1 VARAAAERIH
11 DVVEVELKFQV
22 PPEAAAAVRRAVAT
36 ASAQHV
42 RLQARYFDTPDRR
55 LAAAGFAL
63 RLRLEGDRWVQT
75 LKGRGDSTL
84 QRPEHNVPVDGD
96 AEPALDLAR
105 HDGTPVGDALRAAGV
120 DAAAIVPLFGTDV
133 QRTLRRLRSGATV
146 VELAFDDGYIVAAD
160 ARAPVCELELEL
172 VAGTPQGLIGVAARW
187 AERHGLWLDV
197 RTKAE
202 RGDLLARGV
211 ATSPPVH
218 AQPPLLS
225 AHDPPAGALRAMVR
239 ACLDQVLPNASAI
252 AAGGFEPEHV
262 HQLRVG
268 LRRLR
273 TALRVFGDAS
283 TGVDATWEPTLA
295 AAFGRLGAAR
305 DLDALSATLLPALSA
320 AGAPLVDLGAAAT
333 AEAPAAVVREPGWTA
348 LMLALLAFVQHGEGD
363 AAATS
368 WALPA
373 AGDGELLRWVRRK
386 LRRAHRRAVT
396 GADTFARLPEE
407 AQHRIRKRV
416 KRLRYSVEFVSS
428 LYPPKAVQRFLKR
441 LRPAQEVLGEYN
453 DMLVAEA
460 AYRARIDDD
469 ARAWFAVGWLVG
481 QRPGQLG
488 RCQRALEQLADAAP
502 FWRRR

>member
-1 VARAAAERIH
+1 M
-11 DVVEVELKFQV
+11 VEVELKFQV
-22 PPEAAAAVRRAVAT
+22 PAAAAAAVRRAVAT
-36 ASAQHV
+36 ASAH
-42 RLQARYFDTPDRR
+42 RLALAARYFDTPDRQ

-63 RLRLEGDRWVQT
+63 RLRREDDRWVQT
-75 LKGRGDSTL
+75 LKGRGDATM
-84 QRPEHNVPVDGD
+84 QRPEHNVPVEGD

-105 HDGTPVGDALRAAGV
+105 HDGTPVADALRAAGV
-120 DAAAIVPLFGTDV
+120 DPQAIGPLFGTDV
-133 QRTLRRLRSGATV
+133 QRTQRRLRSGATV
-146 VELAFDDGYIVAAD
+146 VELAFDEGFIVAGD
-160 ARAPVCELELEL
+160 ARAAVCELELEL
-172 VAGTPQGLIGVAARW
+172 VAGTPQALIGVAARW

-202 RGDLLARGV
+202 RGDLLVRGV
-211 ATSPPVH
+211 AASPPVH

-225 AHDPPAGALRAMVR
+225 AHDRPADALRAMVR
-239 ACLDQVLPNASAI
+239 ACLDQVLPNASAV

-283 TGVDATWEPTLA
+283 PDVDATWEPRLA

-305 DLDALSATLLPALSA
+305 DLDALSATLVPALRA
-320 AGAPLVDLGAAAT
+320 AGAPLVDLGTAAA
-333 AEAPAAVVREPGWTA
+333 AEDPGAVVREPGWTA
-348 LMLALLAFVQHGEGD
+348 LMLALLGFVQSGEGGD
-363 AAATS
+363 GSSS

-373 AGDGELLRWVRRK
+373 AHDGELLRWARRK
-386 LRRAHRRAVT
+386 LRRAHRQAVT
-396 GADTFARLPEE
+396 GGETFAQLPEE

-453 DMLVAEA
+453 DLLVAEA
-460 AYRARIDDD
+460 AYRARVADDP
-469 ARAWFAVGWLVG
+469 RAWFAVGWLVG
-481 QRPGQLG
+481 RRPRQLE
-488 RCQRALEQLADAAP
+488 RCARELAKLADAET

>member
-1 VARAAAERIH
+1 M
-11 DVVEVELKFQV
+11 VEIELKFQV
-22 PPEAAAAVRRAVAT
+22 PPASVAAVRRAVAT
-36 ASAQHV
+36 ASAQRV
-42 RLQARYFDTPDRR
+42 PLQARYFDTPDRR

-63 RLRLEGDRWVQT
+63 RLRREGDRWVQT
-75 LKGRGDSTL
+75 LKGRGDAAM
-84 QRPEHNVPVDGD
+84 QRPEHNVPLDGD

-105 HDGTPVGDALRAAGV
+105 HAGTPVGDALRASGV
-120 DAAAIVPLFGTDV
+120 DALAIGPLFATDV
-133 QRTLRRLRSGATV
+133 QRTQRRLRTGATV
-146 VELAFDDGYIVAAD
+146 VELAFDEGVIVAGD

-172 VAGTPQGLIGVAARW
+172 VAGTPQALVALAARW

-211 ATSPPVH
+211 AASPPVH

-225 AHDPPAGALRAMVR
+225 AHDAPADALRAMVR
-239 ACLDQVLPNASAI
+239 ACLDQVLPNASAV

-283 TGVDATWEPTLA
+283 PDLDATWEPRLA

-305 DLDALSATLLPALSA
+305 DLDALSATLLPALRA
-320 AGAPLVDLGAAAT
+320 AGAPLVDLGAAA
-333 AEAPAAVVREPGWTA
+333 AVEDPGAVVREPGWTA
-348 LMLALLAFVQHGEGD
+348 LMLALLAFVQRGEGD
-363 AAATS
+363 ASSS

-373 AGDGELLRWVRRK
+373 AHDGELLRWARRK
-386 LRRAHRRAVT
+386 LRRAYRQAIT
-396 GADTFARLPEE
+396 GGETFAQLSEE

-460 AYRARIDDD
+460 AYRARIADDP
-469 ARAWFAVGWLVG
+469 RAWFAVGWLVG
-481 QRPGQLG
+481 QRPRQLE
-488 RCQRALEQLADAAP
+488 RCQRELAKLADADT
-502 FWRRR
+502 FWHRR

>member
-1 VARAAAERIH
+1 M
-11 DVVEVELKFQV
+11 VEVELKFQV
-22 PPEAAAAVRRAVAT
+22 PPTAAAAVRRAVAT
-36 ASAQHV
+36 ASAQRVH
-42 RLQARYFDTPDRR
+42 LQARYFDTPERR

-63 RLRLEGDRWVQT
+63 RLRREGDRWVQT
-75 LKGRGDSTL
+75 LKGRGDATM

-105 HDGTPVGDALRAAGV
+105 HAGTPVGDALHAAGI
-120 DAAAIVPLFGTDV
+120 DAAAIGPLFGTDV
-133 QRTLRRLRSGATV
+133 QRTQRRLRSGSTV
-146 VELAFDDGYIVAAD
+146 VELAFDEGVIVAGD

-172 VAGTPQGLIGVAARW
+172 VAGTPHTLVALAARW
-187 AERHGLWLDV
+187 AARHGLWLDV

-202 RGDLLARGV
+202 RGDLLARGL
-211 ATSPPVH
+211 AASPPVH
-218 AQPPLLS
+218 ARPPLLS
-225 AHDPPAGALRAMVR
+225 AHDRPADALRAMVR

-283 TGVDATWEPTLA
+283 GDVDATWEPRLA

-305 DLDALSATLLPALSA
+305 DLDALSATLLPALRA
-320 AGAPLVDLGAAAT
+320 AGAPLVDLGAAAA
-333 AEAPAAVVREPGWTA
+333 AEDPGAVVREPGWTA
-348 LMLALLAFVQHGEGD
+348 LMLELLAFVLPAEGE
-363 AAATS
+363 ATPSS

-373 AGDGELLRWVRRK
+373 SHDGELLRWVRRK
-386 LRRAHRRAVT
+386 LRRAYRQAVT
-396 GADTFARLPEE
+396 GAETFAQLPEE

-428 LYPPKAVQRFLKR
+428 LYPPKAVQRFLRR

-453 DMLVAEA
+453 DLLVAEA
-460 AYRARIDDD
+460 AYRARVADD
-469 ARAWFAVGWLVG
+469 ARAWFAVGWIVG
-481 QRPGQLG
+481 QRPAQLE
-488 RCQRALEQLADAAP
+488 RCQRELAKLADAET
-502 FWRRR
+502 FWRR